1 MVTPRDAATVMLVRD
16 APDLQV
22 FMAVRN
28 AESTW
33 IAGASVFPGG
43 AIDQEDREASWAAR
57 CDGWD
62 DARASA
68 ALGVSH
74 GGLGFW
80 VGAIRE
86 TYEEA
91 GVLMARHSDGTPVDA
106 SDPEFVG
113 ARGALN
119 AGTLDFM
126 TFVATHDLMLA
137 TAELHPFAHWITPAG
152 SVRRYDTR
160 FFICAAPPGAYE
172 HDNAELVSSTW
183 TRPLDAL
190 NAADR
195 GELDL
200 ILPTRR
206 SLEILAAFDRA
217 ADVIEATQAGV
228 S

>member
-1 MVTPRDAATVMLVRD
+1 MLVRD

-43 AIDQEDREASWAAR
+43 AIDHEDRDASWAAR

-62 DARASA
+62 DGRASE
-68 ALGVSH
+68 ALSVSH

-91 GVLMARHSDGTPVDA
+91 GVLMARHADGTAVDA

-113 ARGALN
+113 ARAALN
-119 AGTLDFM
+119 AGTLDFV
-126 TFVATHDLMLA
+126 TFVVTHDLMLA
-137 TAELHPFAHWITPAG
+137 TDELHPFAHWITPAG
-152 SVRRYDTR
+152 SPRRYDTR
-160 FFICAAPPGAYE
+160 FFIGAAPPGAYE

-183 TRPLDAL
+183 TRPRDAL

-200 ILPTRR
+200 ILPTRH
-206 SLEILAAFDRA
+206 SLEILAAFERS
-217 ADVIEATQAGV
+217 ADVITATQAGV

>member
-43 AIDQEDREASWAAR
+43 AVDPDDRDAAWASR

-62 DARASA
+62 DAGASA
-68 ALGVSH
+68 ALGVAH

-91 GVLMARHSDGTPVDA
+91 GVLMARHGNGAPVDA
-106 SDPEFVG
+106 SDSEFVG
-113 ARGALN
+113 ARNALN

-137 TAELHPFAHWITPAG
+137 TDELHPFAHWITPEG
-152 SVRRYDTR
+152 SPRRYDTQ
-160 FFICAAPPGAYE
+160 FFIGAAPPGAYE
-172 HDNAELVSSTW
+172 HDNTELVASTW

-200 ILPTRR
+200 ILPTRH
-206 SLEILAAFDRA
+206 SLEVLAQFDRA
-217 ADVIEATQAGV
+217 GDVIAATRAGV

>member
-16 APDLQV
+16 APGLQV
-22 FMAVRN
+22 FMALRN

-43 AIDQEDREASWAAR
+43 AIDVDDRHETWAAR
-57 CDGWD
+57 CDGLD

-68 ALGVSH
+68 ALGVAR
-74 GGLGFW
+74 GGLAFW
-80 VGAIRE
+80 IGAIRE

-91 GVLMARHSDGTPVDA
+91 GVLLARHQDGGSVDA
-106 SDPEFVG
+106 SAPEFVG
-113 ARGALN
+113 ARDALN
-119 AGTLDFM
+119 AGALDFA
-126 TFVATHDLMLA
+126 TFVASHDLRLA
-137 TAELHPFAHWITPAG
+137 TDELHPFAHWITPEG

-160 FFICAAPPGAYE
+160 FFIAAAPPGAYE
-172 HDNAELVSSTW
+172 HDNAELVASTW
-183 TRPLDAL
+183 VRPADAL
-190 NAADR
+190 EAADR

-206 SLEILAAFDRA
+206 SLEVLVGFDRSVDALAASRA
-217 ADVIEATQAGV
+217 MV

>member
-1 MVTPRDAATVMLVRD
+1 MLVRD

-22 FMAVRN
+22 FMALRN

-43 AIDQEDREASWAAR
+43 AVDADDRHASWDAR
-57 CDGWD
+57 CNGWD

-68 ALGVSH
+68 ALGMRH

-91 GVLMARHSDGTPVDA
+91 GVLMARHGDGTPVDA
-106 SDPEFVG
+106 SDVEFVG
-113 ARGALN
+113 ARDALN
-119 AGTLDFM
+119 AGELDFM
-126 TFVATHDLMLA
+126 TFVATHNLMLA
-137 TAELHPFAHWITPAG
+137 TDELHPFAHWITPAG
-152 SVRRYDTR
+152 SPRRYDTR
-160 FFICAAPPGAYE
+160 FFIGAAPPGAYE
-172 HDNAELVSSTW
+172 HDNTELVASNW
-183 TRPLDAL
+183 IGPLDAL
-190 NAADR
+190 GAADR

-206 SLEILAAFDRA
+206 SLEVLARFDRSADVLAATRA
-217 ADVIEATQAGV
+217 GA

>member
-43 AIDQEDREASWAAR
+43 AIDPEDRDASWEAR
-57 CDGWD
+57 CYGWD
-62 DARASA
+62 DAGASE
-68 ALGVSH
+68 ALGVSS

-91 GVLMARHSDGTPVDA
+91 GVLLARHADSTAVDA

-113 ARGALN
+113 ARDALN
-119 AGTLDFM
+119 SGTLDFV

-137 TAELHPFAHWITPAG
+137 TDELHPFAHWITPAG
-152 SVRRYDTR
+152 SPRRYDTR
-160 FFICAAPPGAYE
+160 FFISAAPPGAYK
-172 HDNAELVSSTW
+172 HDNAELVASTW
-183 TRPLDAL
+183 TRPRDALDA
-190 NAADR
+190 AER

-200 ILPTRR
+200 ILPTRH
-206 SLEILAAFDRA
+206 SLEFLAQFARST
-217 ADVIEATQAGV
+217 DVIAATRAGV

>member
-1 MVTPRDAATVMLVRD
+1 MLVRD

-43 AIDQEDREASWAAR
+43 AIDHEDRDASWAAR

-68 ALGVSH
+68 ALGVGH

-91 GVLMARHSDGTPVDA
+91 GVLMARHADGTPVDA

-113 ARGALN
+113 ARDALN
-119 AGTLDFM
+119 ARTLDFV

-137 TAELHPFAHWITPAG
+137 TDELHPFAHWITPAG
-152 SVRRYDTR
+152 SPRRYDTR
-160 FFICAAPPGAYE
+160 FFIGVAPPGAYE
-172 HDNAELVSSTW
+172 HDNAELVASTW

-200 ILPTRR
+200 ILPTRH
-206 SLEILAAFDRA
+206 SLEILAAFERS
-217 ADVIEATQAGV
+217 ADVIAATQAGV